1 MQIHALSGVTLVA
14 LLFAPAG
21 ASAER
26 YRAALGAGG
35 TYATRG
41 SLWGGALAA
50 DVALTDGLTGASA
63 ETDAEWLISAV
74 AEASFL
80 TGTRDGNDLSQFD
93 LLVGPRYTQVGYG
106 TPWRVQPFVQAL
118 VGTVHEDSAGGNTA
132 LTGALGAGFDVPLG
146 PLRGASRGKAVVLRA
161 QFAEH
166 WVNEDKTD
174 WYGQWSVSLVARFTR
189 SR

>member
-1 MQIHALSGVTLVA
+1 MPTRVLSGLTLVA

-26 YRAALGAGG
+26 YRAALGVGG
-35 TYATRG
+35 TYASRG
-41 SLWGGALAA
+41 SLWGGGLSA
-50 DVALTDGLTGASA
+50 DVTVTDGLADVS
-63 ETDAEWLISAV
+63 TDTDTEWLISAV

-80 TGTRDGNDLSQFD
+80 TGTRDGSDLSQVD

-118 VGTVHEDSAGGNTA
+118 VGAMHEDADGGNTLLA
-132 LTGALGAGFDVPLG
+132 GALGVGFDVPLG
-146 PLRGASRGKAVVLRA
+146 PRRSAGRGKAFVLRA

-166 WVNEDKTD
+166 WVNENETD
-174 WYGQWSVSLVARFTR
+174 WYGQWSVSLVARLTR

>member
-1 MQIHALSGVTLVA
+1 MQIRALSGLTLVA
-14 LLFAPAG
+14 LLFAPAA

-26 YRAALGAGG
+26 YRAALGGGG
-35 TYATRG
+35 TYASRG
-41 SLWGGALAA
+41 SLWGGGLSA
-50 DVALTDGLTGASA
+50 DLTLTDGLTGASA
-63 ETDAEWLISAV
+63 DTDTEWLISAV

-80 TGTRDGNDLSQFD
+80 TGTRDGNDLSQVD

-118 VGTVHEDSAGGNTA
+118 VGTMHENSGGGSTLLA
-132 LTGALGAGFDVPLG
+132 GALGVGFDVPLG
-146 PLRGASRGKAVVLRA
+146 PLRSASRGKAVVLRT

-166 WVNEDKTD
+166 WVNENKTD